1 MKKIRESY
9 ESDMAA
15 MNVSNF
21 KKKKI
26 KIWMNHF
33 FKGEIWSNFV
43 PVNINVTGF
52 FKSDVDGLLMF
63 LAFKYTGQ
71 TWPLNRPRVGEVG
84 IFWQVLES
92 PGYFLWLGFT

>member
-15 MNVSNF
+15 MNVSNL
-21 KKKKI
+21 KKI

-71 TWPLNRPRVGEVG
+71 TWPLNRPPVGEVG